1 MHARQVTAFSKQ
13 GYDILCEKP
22 MAITIPDCVKMAKE
36 VNASGGIFGVGHG
49 EFCALTRLD
58 KH

>member
-1 MHARQVTAFSKQ
+1 MHARQVTAFSQQ

-22 MAITIPDCVKMAKE
+22 MAVSIPDCVNMAKE

-49 EFCALTRLD
+49 EFGACR
-58 KH
+58 